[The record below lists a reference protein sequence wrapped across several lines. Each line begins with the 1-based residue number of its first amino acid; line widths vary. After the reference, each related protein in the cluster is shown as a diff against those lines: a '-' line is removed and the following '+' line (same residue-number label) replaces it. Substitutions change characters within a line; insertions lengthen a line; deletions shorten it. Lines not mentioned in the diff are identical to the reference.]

1 MCGRPPTIL
10 SMYQNQTTLWP
21 LFDQHLPSYENNTD
35 SIAVLKRQVPL
46 SSADGLAAILKHER
60 SKTSINLACKP
71 RQGTS
76 SPNSRRSHHHTRRV
90 AVIESLLAS
99 ETVKRNYTMQGF
111 QNILSFDVLTTTGIK
126 KTWRHIRASGADGP
140 QSHIRPLYTWPST
153 TPAKKCDLWVD
164 GYQIG
169 KIMLLFNPKLNTQF
183 ENLAPVSSKIH
194 QQIDGVRVI
203 CLM

>member
-60 SKTSINLACKP
+60 SKTSINLACKL

-90 AVIESLLAS
+90 AVIESLLAR
-99 ETVKRNYTMQGF
+99 ETVKRNYTRDF
-111 QNILSFDVLTTTGIK
+111 KTFFSLTFSPPQASKRHGATSGRPAPTGRSL
-126 KTWRHIRASGADGP
+126 TSDP
-140 QSHIRPLYTWPST
+140 SWPST

-164 GYQIG
+164 GYQIE

-194 QQIDGVRVI
+194 LQIDGVRVI

>member
-1 MCGRPPTIL
+1 
-10 SMYQNQTTLWP
+10 
-21 LFDQHLPSYENNTD
+21 
-35 SIAVLKRQVPL
+35 
-46 SSADGLAAILKHER
+46 
-60 SKTSINLACKP
+60 
-71 RQGTS
+71 
-76 SPNSRRSHHHTRRV
+76 
-90 AVIESLLAS
+90 
-99 ETVKRNYTMQGF
+99 MQGF

-194 QQIDGVRVI
+194 LQIDGVRVI